1 MKIKSP
7 DRKSIRALRTCEGS
21 SVDLAKALGDSLL
34 MSAHA
39 LRQNPAALVQ
49 FCQQINPESSPDD
62 AVKRVHEQV
71 KDLPSSVAAFKEQWH
86 AVAQDL
92 LHETR
97 YLRLAAI
104 ERDDQI
110 GAELRQ
116 LNAKLTAEKAQAQ
129 AKHKA
134 LTDAGVTAD
143 EAARLSP
150 EPSDTAHAEQA
161 AALAAARAIYTEFGR
176 TLDAALLPPA
186 VHERAKQ
193 MELMKDWKI
202 GAPQQVPA

>member
-1 MKIKSP
+1 MTITPP
-7 DRKSIRALRTCEGS
+7 DSKFLRALQTCERS
-21 SVDLAKALGDSLL
+21 SVDLAKNLAETLL
-34 MSAHA
+34 MIANA

-49 FCQQINPESSPDD
+49 LCQQLHPEAGPAD
-62 AVKRVHEQV
+62 AVKLVHERIN
-71 KDLPSSVAAFKEQWH
+71 DLPSSVAAFKEQWH
-86 AVAQDL
+86 AVGQDL

-97 YLRLAAI
+97 FLRQAAI

-110 GAELRQ
+110 GYELRQ
-116 LNAKLTAEKAQAQ
+116 LNAKLTSEAAQAQ
-129 AKHKA
+129 AKRNA
-134 LTDAGVTAD
+134 LIGAGVAAD

-161 AALAAARAIYTEFGR
+161 AALNTERAIYTEFGR

-193 MELMKDWKI
+193 MELMKGWKI
-202 GAPQQVPA
+202 GTPQQVHA